1 MKQLTIDIET
11 ASDEDISECGGYR
24 YAESKYFDLLLV
36 SYSIDGGPVATV
48 DIDNGDTLPDAILE
62 ALTDK
67 SIIKKAF
74 NVNFERVCLSVYLR
88 RNYPDLLDFEDAV
101 GNYIDP
107 ESWQCDMIHSR
118 YLGMMSSLDG
128 MGKLLRL
135 KEKKLD
141 EGKDLI
147 KYFCTLHQDKQGN
160 LLFYD
165 KSDAPKKWKEFIEY
179 NRRDVEVE
187 LKIQRL
193 LSEMPVPDFIWEEF
207 YIDQRINDRGILV
220 DTGFAEK
227 AVELDSNVKKE
238 LFPKLKELTGLDNPN
253 SPAQMKDWLMRQ
265 GIEADSLD
273 KKSMPG
279 LLATAPDDVKEVLM
293 LYQQLS
299 KSSVSKYYT
308 MLNASCE
315 DSRAR
320 GMFSYYGAN
329 RTGRFAGRLIQ
340 LQNLPQNHLDNL
352 SEIKGLIKSG
362 DLDAVKE
369 RFEDIPDVLS
379 QLIRTAFIPPEGKKF
394 VVADFSAIEARVISW
409 LAGETWRMEAF
420 ANSEDIYCACAAKM
434 FGVPVEKNGVNGHLR
449 QKGKIAELACG
460 YGGSIGAIKAM
471 GGTELNLTDDELYS
485 LVEDWRKTSPNI
497 VKLWSDVQSVAVKV
511 ITDQSSMTFGR
522 LKFSYEIGIL
532 FIELPS
538 GRRLA
543 YVRPKVEKDDNGK
556 TIITYEGVGDNK
568 KWLRLRT
575 YGAKLVENITQGVA
589 RDLLLHAMA
598 AMKDMDIVGHV
609 HDEVIVECDPDT
621 SVEQVCHLMEQTPDW
636 AEGLLLRADGYECEF
651 YMKQ

>member
-1 MKQLTIDIET
+1 MKTITIDIET
-11 ASDEDISECGGYR
+11 ASVENLDACGVYR
-24 YAESKYFDLLLV
+24 YSESGLFSLLLV

-48 DIDNGDTLPDAILE
+48 DIDNGDTLPDEILS

-88 RNYPDLLDFEDAV
+88 RNYPDLLNFDDAV

-135 KEKKLD
+135 KEKKMD
-141 EGKDLI
+141 EGKELI
-147 KYFCTLHQDKQGN
+147 RYFCTPHEQKNGD
-160 LLFYD
+160 LLFHD
-165 KSDAPKKWKEFIEY
+165 KSDAPKKWKKFVEY

-253 SPAQMKDWLMRQ
+253 SSEQMKDWLMRQ

-273 KKSMPG
+273 KKSMPL
-279 LLATAPDDVKEVLM
+279 LLASAPDDVREVLT

-299 KSSVSKYYT
+299 KSSVSKYHT
-308 MLNASCE
+308 MLGASCE
-315 DSRAR
+315 DGRAR
-320 GMFSYYGAN
+320 GMFSFYGAN

-352 SEIKGLIKSG
+352 SETKGLIMSG

-420 ANSEDIYCACAAKM
+420 ANGEDIYCACAAKM

-522 LKFSYEIGIL
+522 LRFSYEIGIL

-568 KWLRLRT
+568 KWLRLET

-589 RDLLLHAMA
+589 RDLLLHSMA

-609 HDEVIVECDPDT
+609 HDEVIIECDPDT

>member
-1 MKQLTIDIET
+1 MKQITIDIET
-11 ASDEDISECGGYR
+11 ASDEDINECGVYR
-24 YAESKYFDLLLV
+24 YAESKNFDLLLI
-36 SYSIDGGPVATV
+36 SYSIDNGLVATC
-48 DIDNGDTLPDAILE
+48 DIANGDKLPDEVLK

-67 SIIKKAF
+67 TVIKKAF

-88 RNYPDLLDFEDAV
+88 RNYPDLLDFDDAV

-135 KEKKLD
+135 REKKMS
-141 EGKDLI
+141 EGKELI
-147 KYFCTLHQDKQGN
+147 KFFCTLHEDKQGN
-160 LLFYD
+160 PLFHD
-165 KSDAPKKWKEFIEY
+165 KSDAPKKWKEFVEY

-187 LKIQRL
+187 LMIQRL
-193 LSEMPVPDFIWEEF
+193 LSEVPVPDFIWEEF

-220 DTGFAEK
+220 DTEYAAK
-227 AVELDSNVKKE
+227 AVDLDDNVMKE

-253 SPAQMKDWLMRQ
+253 SPVQMKDWLMCK
-265 GIEADSLD
+265 GVEANSLD
-273 KKSMPG
+273 KKSMPKI
-279 LLATAPDDVKEVLM
+279 LETAPDDVKEVLR

-308 MLNASCE
+308 MLNAACE
-315 DSRAR
+315 DGRAR
-320 GMFSYYGAN
+320 GMFSFYGAN

-352 SEIKGLIKSG
+352 AELKGLIKSG
-362 DLDAVKE
+362 NFEAVKDKYD
-369 RFEDIPDVLS
+369 DIPDILS
-379 QLIRTAFIPPEGKKF
+379 QLIRTAFIPKDGKKF
-394 VVADFSAIEARVISW
+394 VVADFSAIEARVLSW
-409 LAGETWRMEAF
+409 LADEKWRMDAF
-420 ANSEDIYCACAAKM
+420 ANGEDIYCASASKM

-471 GGTELNLTDDELYS
+471 GGTELKLTDDELYS
-485 LVEDWRKTSPNI
+485 LVEDWRRSSPNI
-497 VKLWSDVQSVAVKV
+497 VKFWGDVQSVAVKV

-543 YVRPKVEKDDNGK
+543 YIRPKVEKDENGK
-556 TIITYEGVGDNK
+556 QIITYEGVGENK

-589 RDLLLHAMA
+589 RDLLMHSMA
-598 AMKDMDIVGHV
+598 TMQDMDIVGHV
-609 HDEVIVECDPDT
+609 HDEVIVECDIDIT
-621 SVEQVCHLMEQTPDW
+621 VEQVCGLMEQIPDW

>member
-11 ASDEDISECGGYR
+11 ASDEDISECGVYR
-24 YAESKYFDLLLV
+24 YAESEYFDLLLV

-48 DIDNGDTLPDAILE
+48 DIDSGDTLPDEILS

-67 SIIKKAF
+67 SVIKKAF

-88 RNYPDLLDFEDAV
+88 RNYPEIAGFEDAV
-101 GNYIDP
+101 GNYIAP
-107 ESWQCDMIHSR
+107 ESWHCDMIHSR
-118 YLGMMSSLDG
+118 YLGMMSSLDD

-220 DTGFAEK
+220 DTKFAEK

-238 LFPKLKELTGLDNPN
+238 LFPKLKELTRLDNPN

-273 KKSMPG
+273 KKSMPL
-279 LLATAPDDVKEVLM
+279 LLASAPDDVKEVLM

-299 KSSVSKYYT
+299 KSSVSKYHT
-308 MLNASCE
+308 MLGASCK
-315 DSRAR
+315 DGRAR
-320 GMFSYYGAN
+320 GMFNFYGAN
-329 RTGRFAGRLIQ
+329 RTGRFAGRIIQ

-352 SEIKGLIKSG
+352 AEVKGLIKSG
-362 DLDAVKE
+362 DFDTVKE
-369 RFEDIPDVLS
+369 AYDNIPDVLS
-379 QLIRTAFIPPEGKKF
+379 QLIRTAFIPPDGKKF

-420 ANSEDIYCACAAKM
+420 ANGEDIYCACAAKM

-485 LVEDWRKTSPNI
+485 LVEEWRKTSPNI

-589 RDLLLHAMA
+589 RDLLLHSMA
-598 AMKDMDIVGHV
+598 TLQDMDIVAHV
-609 HDEVIVECDPDT
+609 HDEVIVECTPDT
-621 SVEQVCHLMEQTPDW
+621 TVEQVCHLMEQTPDW

>member
-11 ASDEDISECGGYR
+11 ASDEDISECGVYR
-24 YAESKYFDLLLV
+24 YAESDNFELLLV
-36 SYSIDGGPVATV
+36 SYSIDNGPVATC
-48 DIDNGDTLPDAILE
+48 DIANGDTLPDAILE

-67 SIIKKAF
+67 SVIKKAF

-88 RNYPDLLDFEDAV
+88 RNYPDLLNFDDAV

-299 KSSVSKYYT
+299 KSSVSKYHT
-308 MLNASCE
+308 MLGASCE
-315 DSRAR
+315 DGRAR
-320 GMFSYYGAN
+320 GMFSFYGAN

-352 SEIKGLIKSG
+352 AETKGLIMSG

-409 LAGETWRMEAF
+409 LAGETWRMDAF
-420 ANSEDIYCACAAKM
+420 ANGEDIYCACAAKM

-556 TIITYEGVGDNK
+556 TIISYEGVGDNK
-568 KWLRLRT
+568 KWLRLET
-575 YGAKLVENITQGVA
+575 YGAKLVENITQGIA
-589 RDLLLHAMA
+589 RDLLLHSMA

>member
-1 MKQLTIDIET
+1 MKQITIDIET
-11 ASDEDISECGGYR
+11 ASDEDINKCGVYR
-24 YAESKYFDLLLV
+24 YAESEFFDLLLI
-36 SYSIDGGPVATV
+36 SYSIENGLVATC
-48 DIDNGDTLPDAILE
+48 DIANGDKLPDEVLK

-67 SIIKKAF
+67 TVIKKAF

-88 RNYPDLLDFEDAV
+88 RNYPDLLDFDDAV

-135 KEKKLD
+135 KEKKMS

-147 KYFCTLHQDKQGN
+147 KFFCTLHEDKQGN
-160 LLFYD
+160 LLFHD
-165 KSDAPKKWKEFIEY
+165 KSDAPKKWKEFVEY
-179 NRRDVEVE
+179 NRRDVEAE
-187 LKIQRL
+187 LMIQRL
-193 LSEMPVPDFIWEEF
+193 LAEKPVPDFIWEEF

-220 DTGFAEK
+220 DTEYAAK
-227 AVELDSNVKKE
+227 AVDLDDNVMKE
-238 LFPKLKELTGLDNPN
+238 LFPKLKKSTGLENPN
-253 SPAQMKDWLMRQ
+253 SPAQMKDWLMCK
-265 GIEADSLD
+265 GIEANSLD
-273 KKSMPG
+273 KKSMPKI
-279 LLATAPDDVKEVLM
+279 LETAPDDVKEVLR

-308 MLNASCE
+308 MLNAACE
-315 DSRAR
+315 DGRAR
-320 GMFSYYGAN
+320 GMFSFYGAN

-352 SEIKGLIKSG
+352 AELKGLIKSG
-362 DLDAVKE
+362 DFEAVKDKYD
-369 RFEDIPDVLS
+369 DIPDILS
-379 QLIRTAFIPPEGKKF
+379 QLIRTAFIPKDGKKF
-394 VVADFSAIEARVISW
+394 VVADFSAIEARVLSW
-409 LAGETWRMEAF
+409 LADEKWRMDAF
-420 ANSEDIYCACAAKM
+420 ANGEDIYCASASKM

-471 GGTELNLTDDELYS
+471 GGTELKLTDDELYS
-485 LVEDWRKTSPNI
+485 LVEDWRRSSPNI
-497 VKLWSDVQSVAVKV
+497 VKFWGDVQSVAVKV
-511 ITDQSSMTFGR
+511 ITDKSSMTFGR
-522 LKFSYEIGIL
+522 LKFSYEIGIF

-543 YVRPKVEKDDNGK
+543 YVRPKVEKDENGK
-556 TIITYEGVGDNK
+556 QIITYEGVGENK

-589 RDLLLHAMA
+589 RDLLMHSMA
-598 AMKDMDIVGHV
+598 TMQDMDIVGHV
-609 HDEVIVECDPDT
+609 HDEVIVECDIDIT
-621 SVEQVCHLMEQTPDW
+621 VEQVCGLMEQIPDW
-636 AEGLLLRADGYECEF
+636 ADGLLLRADGYECEF

>member
-1 MKQLTIDIET
+1 MKTITIDIET
-11 ASDEDISECGGYR
+11 ASVENLDACGVYR
-24 YAESKYFDLLLV
+24 YAESELFNLLLV

-67 SIIKKAF
+67 SVIKKAF

-88 RNYPDLLDFEDAV
+88 RNYPDLLNFDDAV

-220 DTGFAEK
+220 DTSFAAK
-227 AVELDSNVKKE
+227 AVELDNNVKKE

-253 SPAQMKDWLMRQ
+253 SPAQMKDWLLRK
-265 GIEADSLD
+265 GIEAESLD
-273 KKSMPG
+273 KKAVPKI
-279 LLATAPDDVKEVLM
+279 LETAPDDVKEVLK

-299 KSSVSKYYT
+299 KSSVSKYHT

-315 DSRAR
+315 DGRAR
-320 GMFSYYGAN
+320 GMFSFYGAN

-352 SEIKGLIKSG
+352 SETKGLIMSG

-409 LAGETWRMEAF
+409 LAGETWRMDAF
-420 ANSEDIYCACAAKM
+420 ANGEDIYCACAAKM

-497 VKLWSDVQSVAVKV
+497 VKLWSDVQSVAAKV

-568 KWLRLRT
+568 KWLRLET
-575 YGAKLVENITQGVA
+575 YGAKLVENITQGIA

-636 AEGLLLRADGYECEF
+636 AAGLLLRADGYECEF

>member
-1 MKQLTIDIET
+1 MKVITIDIET
-11 ASDEDISECGGYR
+11 ASDENLDECGIYR
-24 YAESKYFDLLLV
+24 YAESEYFNLLLV

-67 SIIKKAF
+67 NVIKKAF
-74 NVNFERVCLSVYLR
+74 NVNFERVCLSVYLH
-88 RNYPDLLDFEDAV
+88 RNYPELLDFDDAV

-118 YLGMMSSLDG
+118 YLGMMSSLDD
-128 MGKLLRL
+128 MGRLLRL
-135 KEKKLD
+135 KEKKMS
-141 EGKDLI
+141 EGKELI
-147 KYFCTLHQDKQGN
+147 KFFCTMYKDKKDDLLLH
-160 LLFYD
+160 D
-165 KSDAPKKWKEFIEY
+165 KSDAPKKWKKFVEY

-187 LKIQRL
+187 LKIQRM
-193 LSEMPVPDFIWEEF
+193 LSEVPVPDIIWEEF
-207 YIDQRINDRGILV
+207 YLDQRINDRGILV
-220 DTGFAEK
+220 DTEFAEK
-227 AVELDSNVKKE
+227 AAKLDDNVKKA
-238 LFPKLKELTGLDNPN
+238 LSPKLKELTGLENPN
-253 SPAQMKDWLMRQ
+253 SPVQMKEWLLSK
-265 GIEADSLD
+265 GIETDSLD
-273 KKSMPG
+273 KKSMSG
-279 LLATAPDDVKEVLM
+279 LLETTPDDVKEVLK

-315 DSRAR
+315 DGRAR
-320 GMFSYYGAN
+320 GMFSFYGAN

-352 SEIKGLIKSG
+352 AELKGLIKSG
-362 DLDAVKE
+362 DFDAVKE
-369 RFEDIPDVLS
+369 RYDNIPDVLS
-379 QLIRTAFIPPEGKKF
+379 QLIRTAFIPLEGKKF
-394 VVADFSAIEARVISW
+394 VVADFSAIEARVLSW
-409 LAGETWRMEAF
+409 LADEKWRMDAF
-420 ANSEDIYCACAAKM
+420 ANGEDIYCASASKM
-434 FGVPVEKNGVNGHLR
+434 FGVPVEKNGVNSHLR

-471 GGTELNLTDDELYS
+471 GGSELQLSDDELYS
-485 LVEDWRKTSPNI
+485 LVDDWRRSSPNI
-497 VKLWSDVQSVAVKV
+497 VRFWGDVQSVAAKV

-532 FIELPS
+532 FIQLPS

-556 TIITYEGVGDNK
+556 QIITYEGVGDSK
-568 KWLRLRT
+568 KWVRLRT

-589 RDLLLHAMA
+589 RDLLIHSMM
-598 AMKDMDIVGHV
+598 AMKDIDIVGHV
-609 HDEVIVECDPDT
+609 HDEVIVECNPDT
-621 SVEQVCHLMEQTPDW
+621 SVEQICHSMEQIPDW

>member
-1 MKQLTIDIET
+1 MPILL
-11 ASDEDISECGGYR
+11 
-24 YAESKYFDLLLV
+24 ESV
-36 SYSIDGGPVATV
+36 
-48 DIDNGDTLPDAILE
+48 
-62 ALTDK
+62 
-67 SIIKKAF
+67 
-74 NVNFERVCLSVYLR
+74 
-88 RNYPDLLDFEDAV
+88 
-101 GNYIDP
+101 
-107 ESWQCDMIHSR
+107 
-118 YLGMMSSLDG
+118 
-128 MGKLLRL
+128 
-135 KEKKLD
+135 
-141 EGKDLI
+141 
-147 KYFCTLHQDKQGN
+147 
-160 LLFYD
+160 
-165 KSDAPKKWKEFIEY
+165 
-179 NRRDVEVE
+179 
-187 LKIQRL
+187 
-193 LSEMPVPDFIWEEF
+193 
-207 YIDQRINDRGILV
+207 
-220 DTGFAEK
+220 
-227 AVELDSNVKKE
+227 
-238 LFPKLKELTGLDNPN
+238 
-253 SPAQMKDWLMRQ
+253 
-265 GIEADSLD
+265 
-273 KKSMPG
+273 
-279 LLATAPDDVKEVLM
+279 PDDVREVLT
-293 LYQQLS
+293 LYQQHS
-299 KSSVSKYYT
+299 KSSVSKYHT
-308 MLNASCE
+308 MLGASCE
-315 DSRAR
+315 DGRAR
-320 GMFSYYGAN
+320 GMFSFYGAN

-352 SEIKGLIKSG
+352 AEIKGLIMSG

-379 QLIRTAFIPPEGKKF
+379 QLIRTAFIPPESKKF

-420 ANSEDIYCACAAKM
+420 ANGEDIYCACAAKM

-568 KWLRLRT
+568 KWLRLET
-575 YGAKLVENITQGVA
+575 YGAKLVENITQGIA
-589 RDLLLHAMA
+589 RDLLLHSMA

-621 SVEQVCHLMEQTPDW
+621 SVEQVCSLMEQTPDW

>member
-1 MKQLTIDIET
+1 MKTITIDIET
-11 ASDEDISECGGYR
+11 ASVENLDACGVYR
-24 YAESKYFDLLLV
+24 YAESGLFSLLLV

-48 DIDNGDTLPDAILE
+48 DIDDGDTLPDEILS

-67 SIIKKAF
+67 SVIKKA
-74 NVNFERVCLSVYLR
+74 NFERVCLSVYLR
-88 RNYPDLLDFEDAV
+88 RNYPDLLNFDDAV

-107 ESWQCDMIHSR
+107 ESWQCDMIHSL

-135 KEKKLD
+135 KEKKMD

-147 KYFCTLHQDKQGN
+147 KFFCTLHEDKNGN
-160 LLFYD
+160 LFFHD
-165 KSDAPKKWKEFIEY
+165 KSDAPKKWKKFVEY

-265 GIEADSLD
+265 GIEVDSLD
-273 KKSMPG
+273 KKSMP
-279 LLATAPDDVKEVLM
+279 LLLESVPDDVREVLT
-293 LYQQLS
+293 LYQQHS

-308 MLNASCE
+308 MLGASCE
-315 DSRAR
+315 DGRER
-320 GMFSYYGAN
+320 GMFSFYGAN

-340 LQNLPQNHLDNL
+340 LQNLPQNHLDDL
-352 SEIKGLIKSG
+352 AEIKGLIKSG

-379 QLIRTAFIPPEGKKF
+379 QLIRTAFIPPEDKKF
-394 VVADFSAIEARVISW
+394 IVADFSAIEARVISW
-409 LAGETWRMEAF
+409 LAGETWRMDAF
-420 ANSEDIYCACAAKM
+420 ANGEDIYCACAAKM

-511 ITDQSSMTFGR
+511 ITDQSSMTFGILR
-522 LKFSYEIGIL
+522 FSYEIGIL

-556 TIITYEGVGDNK
+556 TIITYEGIGDNK
-568 KWLRLRT
+568 KWLRLIT

-589 RDLLLHAMA
+589 RDLLLHSMA
-598 AMKDMDIVGHV
+598 AMKDMDIVAHV
-609 HDEVIVECDPDT
+609 HDEVIVECTPDT
-621 SVEQVCHLMEQTPDW
+621 TVEQVCHLMEQTPDW

>member
-1 MKQLTIDIET
+1 MKTITIDIET
-11 ASDEDISECGGYR
+11 ASDENIKESGVYR
-24 YAESKYFDLLLV
+24 YAESGLFSLLLV

-48 DIDNGDTLPDAILE
+48 DIDNGDTLPDEILS

-67 SIIKKAF
+67 SVIKKAF

-88 RNYPDLLDFEDAV
+88 RNYPDLLNFDDAV

-135 KEKKLD
+135 KEKKMD

-220 DTGFAEK
+220 DTSFAAK
-227 AVELDSNVKKE
+227 AVELDNNVKKE

-265 GIEADSLD
+265 GIEVDSLD
-273 KKSMPG
+273 KKSMPL
-279 LLATAPDDVKEVLM
+279 LLASTPDDVREVLT

-299 KSSVSKYYT
+299 KSSVSKYHT
-308 MLNASCE
+308 MLDASCE

-320 GMFSYYGAN
+320 GMFSFYGAN

-340 LQNLPQNHLDNL
+340 LQNLPQNHLDDL
-352 SEIKGLIKSG
+352 AEIKGLIKSG

-420 ANSEDIYCACAAKM
+420 ANGEDIYCACAAKM

-543 YVRPKVEKDDNGK
+543 YVRPKVEKNNDGK
-556 TIITYEGVGDNK
+556 RIITYEGVGENK
-568 KWLRLRT
+568 KWLRLET

-609 HDEVIVECDPDT
+609 HDEVIVECDPGT
-621 SVEQVCHLMEQTPDW
+621 SVEQVCHLMEQTPNW

>member
-11 ASDEDISECGGYR
+11 ASDEDISECGVYR
-24 YAESKYFDLLLV
+24 YAESENFELLLV
-36 SYSIDGGPVATV
+36 SYSIDNGPVATC
-48 DIDNGDTLPDAILE
+48 DIANGDTLPDAILE

-67 SIIKKAF
+67 SVIKKAF

-88 RNYPDLLDFEDAV
+88 RNYPDLLNFDNAV

-135 KEKKLD
+135 KEKKMD

-147 KYFCTLHQDKQGN
+147 KYFCTLHQDKKGN

-299 KSSVSKYYT
+299 KSSVSKYHT
-308 MLNASCE
+308 MLGASCE
-315 DSRAR
+315 DGRAR
-320 GMFSYYGAN
+320 GMFSFYGAN

-352 SEIKGLIKSG
+352 AELKGLIKSR

-420 ANSEDIYCACAAKM
+420 ANGEDIYCACAAKM
-434 FGVPVEKNGVNGHLR
+434 FGVPVEKNGTNGHLR

-485 LVEDWRKTSPNI
+485 LVEDWRKSSPNI
-497 VKLWSDVQSVAVKV
+497 VKLWSDVQSVAVKA

-568 KWLRLRT
+568 KWLRLET

-589 RDLLLHAMA
+589 RDLLLHSMA

-609 HDEVIVECDPDT
+609 HDEVIVECDPGT

>member
-1 MKQLTIDIET
+1 MKTITIDIET
-11 ASDEDISECGGYR
+11 ASVENLDACGVYR
-24 YAESKYFDLLLV
+24 YAESGLFSLLLV

-48 DIDNGDTLPDAILE
+48 DIDNGDTLPDEILS

-88 RNYPDLLDFEDAV
+88 RNYPDLLNFDDAV

-273 KKSMPG
+273 KKSMPL
-279 LLATAPDDVKEVLM
+279 LLASTPDDVREVLT

-299 KSSVSKYYT
+299 KSSVSKYHT
-308 MLNASCE
+308 MLDASCE
-315 DSRAR
+315 DGRAR
-320 GMFSYYGAN
+320 GMFSFYGAN

-352 SEIKGLIKSG
+352 AEAKGLIMSG
-362 DLDAVKE
+362 DHDAVKE

-409 LAGETWRMEAF
+409 LAGETWRMDAF
-420 ANSEDIYCACAAKM
+420 ANGEDIYCACAAKM
-434 FGVPVEKNGVNGHLR
+434 FGVPVEKNGTNGHLR

-522 LKFSYEIGIL
+522 LRFSYEIGIL

-543 YVRPKVEKDDNGK
+543 YVRPKVEKDDNSK
-556 TIITYEGVGDNK
+556 TLITYEGVGDNK
-568 KWLRLRT
+568 KWLRLET
-575 YGAKLVENITQGVA
+575 YGAKLVENITQGIA
-589 RDLLLHAMA
+589 RDLLLHSMA

>member
-1 MKQLTIDIET
+1 MKVLTIDIET
-11 ASDEDISECGGYR
+11 ASDENLDECGVYR
-24 YAESKYFDLLLV
+24 YAESEYFNLLLV
-36 SYSIDGGPVATV
+36 SYSIDNGPIATF
-48 DIDNGDTLPDAILE
+48 DISNGDTLPDDILK
-62 ALTDK
+62 ALMDK
-67 SIIKKAF
+67 TVIKKAF
-74 NVNFERVCLSVYLR
+74 NVNFERICLSVYLR
-88 RNYPDLLDFEDAV
+88 RNYPELLDFDDAV

-128 MGKLLRL
+128 MGRLLRL
-135 KEKKLD
+135 KEKKMD
-141 EGKDLI
+141 EGKELI
-147 KYFCTLHQDKQGN
+147 KLFCTMYKDKKDDLLLH
-160 LLFYD
+160 D
-165 KSDAPKKWKEFIEY
+165 KSDAPKKWKKFVEY

-187 LKIQRL
+187 LKIQRM
-193 LSEMPVPDFIWEEF
+193 LSEVPVPDFIWDEF
-207 YIDQRINDRGILV
+207 YLDQRINDRGILV
-220 DTGFAEK
+220 DTEFAEK
-227 AVELDSNVKKE
+227 AAKLDDNVKKA
-238 LFPKLKELTGLDNPN
+238 LSPKLKELTNLENPN
-253 SPAQMKDWLMRQ
+253 SPVQMKEWLLSK
-265 GIEADSLD
+265 GIETDSLD

-279 LLATAPDDVKEVLM
+279 LLETTPDDVKEVLK

-315 DSRAR
+315 DGRAR
-320 GMFSYYGAN
+320 GMFSFYGAN

-352 SEIKGLIKSG
+352 AELKGLIKSG
-362 DLDAVKE
+362 DFDAIKE
-369 RFEDIPDVLS
+369 RYDNIPDVLS
-379 QLIRTAFIPPEGKKF
+379 QLIRTAFIPLEGKKF
-394 VVADFSAIEARVISW
+394 VVADFSAIEARVLSW
-409 LAGETWRMEAF
+409 LADEKWRMDAF
-420 ANSEDIYCACAAKM
+420 SNGEDIYCASASKM
-434 FGVPVEKNGVNGHLR
+434 FGVPVEKNGVNSHLR

-471 GGTELNLTDDELYS
+471 GGSELNLTDDELYS
-485 LVEDWRKTSPNI
+485 LVDDWRRSSPNI
-497 VKLWSDVQSVAVKV
+497 VKFWGDVQSVAVKV

-556 TIITYEGVGDNK
+556 QTITYEGVGDSK
-568 KWLRLRT
+568 KWARLRT
-575 YGAKLVENITQGVA
+575 YSAKLVENITQGIA
-589 RDLLLHAMA
+589 RDLLLHSMA

-609 HDEVIVECDPDT
+609 HDEVIVECNPDT
-621 SVEQVCHLMEQTPDW
+621 SVEQICHLMEQTPDW